1 MTPVASPAS
10 GVLLFF
16 LLSITSFS
24 SNRAAVKR
32 EPRDAWLDPLAFKSL
47 ITG

>member
-1 MTPVASPAS
+1 MASLAA

-16 LLSITSFS
+16 LLAITSFS
-24 SNRAAVKR
+24 LNRAAVKR